1 MIRTRIVRYSLIAI
15 ALVGNA
21 SSRAAVLT
29 LNPQTVKA
37 WEEYTERAKA
47 SMDQRLASGKPF
59 LWADEDPERVQRLRA
74 AEILVAPLEGHGSHK
89 VQAGLIHHWIGAAF
103 IPDTTI
109 DDVLHVIR
117 DYDHYKDLYRPS
129 VVSSKAVERS
139 EAHDRFSLRM
149 VNRSILLKSAFETDY
164 ESYYYRLSQRRVY
177 SVTRST
183 RIQEVEDFGSP
194 AQRILAEGQGS
205 GIMWRLFSITRYLE
219 RDGGV
224 YVEVEAM
231 GLTRDIPASLHWMVD
246 PIVRRLSRSALTTS
260 LDQTQKAS
268 RNAAQVAKRE
278 GKAGTALAARVAS
291 GSQR

>member
-1 MIRTRIVRYSLIAI
+1 M
-15 ALVGNA
+15 ALVGTA
-21 SSRAAVLT
+21 SSQGAGLT

-37 WEEYTERAKA
+37 WEEYTEKAKA
-47 SMDQRLASGKPF
+47 SMDERLALGKPF
-59 LWADEDPERVQRLRA
+59 LWADEVHERVQRLQS
-74 AEILVAPLEGHGSHK
+74 AEILVAPLEGRGSHK
-89 VQAGLIHHWIGAAF
+89 IEAGLIHHWIGAAF
-103 IPDTTI
+103 IHDTTI

-117 DYDHYKDLYRPS
+117 DYEHYKDLYRPS
-129 VVSSKAVERS
+129 VVSSKAVARS
-139 EAHDRFSLRM
+139 EVHDRFSTRM
-149 VNRSILLKSAFETDY
+149 VNRAMLLKSAFETDY
-164 ESYYYRLSQRRVY
+164 ESYYYRLSHRQVY

-231 GLTRDIPASLHWMVD
+231 GLTRDIPASLRWVVD

-260 LDQTQKAS
+260 LEQTQKAS
-268 RNAAQVAKRE
+268 RIAAQVAKHE
-278 GKAGTALAARVAS
+278 GKGESSIAARGAS